1 MKVALV
7 HDFLTQRGGAE
18 RVFELICKY
27 FPNADIFTSL
37 YDPQN
42 TISLDNRL
50 VHTTQLQKIP
60 GATKYFR
67 LLAPFYFQAFQ
78 SLDLSDYDL
87 IISSNSAFAKSVR
100 KKPKAKHICL
110 CHNITRFLW
119 DTKVYLHEYKRYK
132 PFSSAINAMFEPM
145 RKRDIFYSDS
155 PDLYVANSSIVAK
168 RIEKIYKKK
177 SLVIN
182 FPINTNK
189 FTFSDQ
195 KEDYYLVASRLLSYK
210 RIDII
215 VEAFNWLGL
224 PLLIIGDGPERK
236 RLEANALNN
245 IHFLGH
251 VNDQERNH
259 LMAKARFV
267 VVAALEDYGLVPI
280 EANASGTPVICYGAG
295 GVLDTQIP
303 EKTGLFFNKQ
313 TPDALQSAIVQ
324 ASQMSWDYSE
334 IRNHAIK
341 NFSETVF
348 FEQVI
353 KTIEDVYF
361 GESISSIIKPVFMPS
376 IGIDVGDA
384 STDVGDA
391 STDLAST
398 NSELVNATQPIQKS
412 IKIMG

>member
-7 HDFLTQRGGAE
+7 HDFLTQQGGAE

-27 FPNADIFTSL
+27 FPNADIFTSV

-42 TISLDNRL
+42 TITLDNRL

-78 SLDLSDYDL
+78 SLDLSQYDL
-87 IISSNSAFAKSVR
+87 IISSNSAFAKAVR
-100 KKPKAKHICL
+100 KKPGAKHICL

-132 PFSSAINAMFEPM
+132 PFSSTINKVFGPM
-145 RKRDIFYSDS
+145 RKLDILYSAS
-155 PDLYVANSSIVAK
+155 PDLYVANSSVVAK

-182 FPINTNK
+182 FPINTSK

-236 RLEANALNN
+236 RLEASALSN
-245 IHFLGH
+245 IRFLGH
-251 VNDQERNH
+251 VSDLERNH

-295 GVLDTQIP
+295 GVLDTQVP
-303 EKTGLFFNKQ
+303 EKTGLFFNRQ
-313 TPDALQSAIVQ
+313 TPDALQAAIIK
-324 ASQMSWDYSE
+324 ANQMLWNYSE
-334 IRNHAIK
+334 IRDHALK
-341 NFSETVF
+341 NYSETVF
-348 FEQVI
+348 FEKVI

-361 GESISSIIKPVFMPS
+361 GERISTIIKPVFTSS
-376 IGIDVGDA
+376 I
-384 STDVGDA
+384 ST
-391 STDLAST
+391 SLANT
-398 NSELVNATQPIQKS
+398 IEPIQQS
-412 IKIMG
+412 IKIKG